1 MVVLWPP
8 TVHVIRKYRNIVIGG
23 ACNLR
28 CDYCDLK
35 DDRVDVPA
43 VCAAL
48 DAIVSRFQPETV
60 LLRVEADG
68 EITLYPTILDHLE
81 LIAQRGYAIEV
92 LSNGTRLPRCLEG
105 HPHLLWVVSIDG
117 HTEAM
122 NRRRGLSQTQVDAIL
137 ETAVGL
143 QAELQCVY
151 HGQSVDEMNAFI
163 DWLASR
169 NYRGMLHIMPLL
181 AFKGRPLTVF
191 LDYEQLHHTSFL
203 ADREYFQRWRFIY
216 ENGHRGPYVCDQIK
230 NGYNYEIRDGKILM
244 VKCDCYSVPKHL
256 YHPFGEEREVD
267 NFPCGTCLANQEL
280 NNSRARMQ
288 IAHATALVPKSK

>member
-92 LSNGTRLPRCLEG
+92 LSNARIGPAVVRRLEEHVERLVEFLPGGLHMAELEVCLPGPEVLIG
-105 HPHLLWVVSIDG
+105 ERDQGGDWIFD
-117 HTEAM
+117 
-122 NRRRGLSQTQVDAIL
+122 RGLGKWRRLRRLRRSLGSA
-137 ETAVGL
+137 A
-143 QAELQCVY
+143 
-151 HGQSVDEMNAFI
+151 
-163 DWLASR
+163 
-169 NYRGMLHIMPLL
+169 
-181 AFKGRPLTVF
+181 GRV
-191 LDYEQLHHTSFL
+191 H
-203 ADREYFQRWRFIY
+203 RWRGVPDARPAGG
-216 ENGHRGPYVCDQIK
+216 N
-230 NGYNYEIRDGKILM
+230 DGKQRA
-244 VKCDCYSVPKHL
+244 KTGKWRAKKHAAW
-256 YHPFGEEREVD
+256 H
-267 NFPCGTCLANQEL
+267 
-280 NNSRARMQ
+280 
-288 IAHATALVPKSK
+288 